1 MAAAQTLGGLTGYR
15 RGGLDEANCYNV
27 TFASEVRRWVG
38 FRPMAWLRSNRRPWV
53 WVALLALTL
62 QLGLAFGHVHGLH
75 AVQPALTATADAGNA
90 APSHPSGG
98 DQDDNDY
105 CTTCAIL
112 ALLTG
117 AQTASAPVVALPAE
131 PTTTRLVFRVDAA
144 CIDSRCSAFRSRAP
158 PIS

>member
-1 MAAAQTLGGLTGYR
+1 M
-15 RGGLDEANCYNV
+15 
-27 TFASEVRRWVG
+27 G

-117 AQTASAPVVALPAE
+117 AQTASAPVVVLPISLTSVEITFAPE
-131 PTTTRLVFRVDAA
+131 AA
-144 CIDSRCSAFRSRAP
+144 RIASQRAPFLSRAP
-158 PIS
+158 PVS